1 MKMKRV
7 EFFLFT
13 AAEMLDPKA
22 KESSSSKSPFPWSRR
37 ETSTSSSNGG
47 SPRVVTKPPPVPSH
61 SVHTVQSYAKSQEEQ
76 NATCLSKTEHRY
88 SMLIPLGQSVLC
100 DIVMAHL
107 HCRRQI
113 QILIPNPIPFLYWL
127 ARIGIRIRLWAMW
140 NFDIIQL

>member
-1 MKMKRV
+1 MKMKQA
-7 EFFLFT
+7 EFSLFA

-47 SPRVVTKPPPVPSH
+47 SPRIVTKAPPVPTH

-88 SMLIPLGQSVLC
+88 GVTFSLLPRYSTTPHGQIWTL
-100 DIVMAHL
+100 
-107 HCRRQI
+107 
-113 QILIPNPIPFLYWL
+113 IPFLYTPRVVQYML
-127 ARIGIRIRLWAMW
+127 
-140 NFDIIQL
+140 